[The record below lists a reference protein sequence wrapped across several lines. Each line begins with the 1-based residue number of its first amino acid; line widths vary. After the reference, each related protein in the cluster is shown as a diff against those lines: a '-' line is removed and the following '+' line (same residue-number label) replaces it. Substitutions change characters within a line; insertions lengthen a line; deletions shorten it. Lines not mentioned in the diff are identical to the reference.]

1 MPAGGRL
8 GCGRVSHPG
17 EPVGPAVSQPHPRP
31 RVVVLT
37 TAATPVPA
45 GLTAWGGLADVTLSG
60 AAELPD
66 TLPGADVLLLWDFFS
81 TALRDH
87 WASASALRWV
97 HVAAAGVDATLFPE
111 LRRSEVVVTN
121 SAGVFDR
128 PVAEFVLAA
137 VLAHDKQ
144 VHVSSALQRE
154 RRWLHREVASTA
166 GGRALVVGTGGIGR
180 ATARLLR
187 AVGMEVRGAGRVGRR
202 DDPDLGLVVP
212 SDELAEHVGWADHVV
227 LVAPL
232 TPATH
237 HLVGADVLAAMRPG
251 AHLVNVGRGALVD
264 EPALV
269 EALRTGPL
277 GFATLDVFEEEP
289 LPWGSPLWTL
299 PDVAVS
305 AHMCGDVVGWR
316 DRLAALFE
324 DNLRRYVHGRTLRN
338 VVDLELGYPRAAGG

>member
-1 MPAGGRL
+1 MSL
-8 GCGRVSHPG
+8 PG
-17 EPVGPAVSQPHPRP
+17 EPVGPAVTEPRRRP

-37 TAATPVPA
+37 TAGTPAPS
-45 GLTAWGGLADVTLSG
+45 GLNSWRELADVTLSEAG
-60 AAELPD
+60 ELSR

-81 TALRDH
+81 TALQDH
-87 WASASALRWV
+87 WPSATALRWV

-121 SAGVFDR
+121 SAGVFDA
-128 PVAEFVLAA
+128 PIAEFVLAA

-144 VHVSSALQRE
+144 VHVSRALQRE
-154 RRWLHREVASTA
+154 RRWVHRDLASTA

-187 AVGMEVRGAGRVGRR
+187 AVGMEVRGAGRTGRH
-202 DDPDLGLVVP
+202 DDPDFGLVVP
-212 SDELAEHVGWADHVV
+212 SHALAEHVGWADHVV

-269 EALRTGPL
+269 DALRAGAL
-277 GFATLDVFEEEP
+277 GFATLDVVEEEP
-289 LPWGSPLWTL
+289 LPQDSELWTL
-299 PDVAVS
+299 PNVAVS

-316 DRLAALFE
+316 DRLAELFE

-338 VVDLELGYPRAAGG
+338 VVDPELGYPRATGG